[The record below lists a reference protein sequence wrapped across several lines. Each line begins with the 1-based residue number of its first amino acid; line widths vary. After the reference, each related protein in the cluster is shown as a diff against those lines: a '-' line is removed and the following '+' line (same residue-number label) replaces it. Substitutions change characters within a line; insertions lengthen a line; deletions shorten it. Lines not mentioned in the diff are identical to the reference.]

1 MNGALLLVIG
11 GLFLIVGYVVYGRF
25 IGRVLGIDPD
35 RPTPAHTLKDDV
47 DYVPTRPSILFG
59 HHFSSI
65 AGAGPIVG
73 PVLAAQFGWLAVVL
87 WVVLGCVFIGAL
99 HDMSVLFLSV
109 RNQGRSIGTIIESL
123 MGYWGRILFL
133 LFCLVALILVVAQFT
148 FLVAGTFISEPS
160 VGTASL
166 LFIFLATVFGYLVY
180 RKNMNFA
187 LATCIFVPLMFG
199 CVYLGVL
206 YPLNFQTLLGCSRD
220 TARVIWSFILLA
232 YCFVASVLPV
242 WILLQ
247 PRDYLNSYL
256 LYVMMALGV
265 VGILVAAPTMQLP
278 AFTGWSA
285 LNPKSGTM
293 DPVLPM
299 LFVTVAC
306 GACSG
311 FHALVASGTT
321 AKQISNE
328 RHIRPIAYG
337 GMLVEGLLA
346 LIALIAVAWMTQA
359 DYQAAFKTQSEVS
372 LFARGLAGFTEKL
385 GIPFKSGEV
394 FISLALAAFL
404 MTTLDTAT
412 RLTRFTWEELLL
424 PREEHLLRC
433 EEEVPGAI
441 RSVSWIKWLS
451 NRYVATFVAVAASAA
466 LLLGAGTKGLW
477 PIFASANQLL
487 AALSLLGVTLWL
499 LAKGKRAW
507 LVFLPM
513 VFMLVT
519 SGLALVNLFRQNV
532 VAWSAKGFSTG
543 GVLTLAT
550 AFLLVMAA
558 VLIGFAATR
567 LYKRKLNH
575 G

>member
-1 MNGALLLVIG
+1 MNGALLLILGGAFLLIGYFVYGGVIG
-11 GLFLIVGYVVYGRF
+11 RM
-25 IGRVLGIDPD
+25 LGIDTS
-35 RPTPAHTLKDDV
+35 RPTPAHTMRDDI
-47 DYVPTRPSILFG
+47 DYVPTHPAILFG
-59 HHFSSI
+59 HHFASI

-87 WVVLGCVFIGAL
+87 WVVLGCVFIGCM

-123 MGYWGRILFL
+123 MGYWGRVLFL
-133 LFCLVALILVVAQFT
+133 LFCLITLILVVAQFT
-148 FLVAGTFISEPS
+148 YLVAGTFIVEPS

-166 LFIFLATVFGYLVY
+166 LFIALASAFGYLVY
-180 RKNMNFA
+180 RKNVNFH
-187 LATCIFVPLMFG
+187 LATWIFVPLMFG

-206 YPLNFQTLLGCSRD
+206 FPLDLQVIFSCSKAD
-220 TARVIWSFILLA
+220 ARVIWSLILLA
-232 YCFVASVLPV
+232 YCFAASVLPV

-256 LYVMMALGV
+256 LYAMIALGV
-265 VGILVAAPTMQLP
+265 AGIFVAAPVIQIP

-285 LNPKSGTM
+285 LNPKSGAM
-293 DPVLPM
+293 EPVLPM

-321 AKQISNE
+321 AKQIHNE
-328 RHIRPIAYG
+328 RHIRLVGYG

-346 LIALIAVAWMTQA
+346 LVALIAVAWMTQA
-359 DYQAAFKTQSEVS
+359 QYNTAMTTQGEVS
-372 LFARGLAGFTEKL
+372 MFARGLAGFTEKL
-385 GIPFKSGEV
+385 GIPFKTGEV
-394 FISLALAAFL
+394 FVSLALAAFL

-412 RLTRFTWEELLL
+412 RLARFTWQELLL
-424 PREEHLLRC
+424 PREEHVAKGITLS
-433 EEEVPGAI
+433 PGMNM
-441 RSVSWIKWLS
+441 LS
-451 NRYVATFVAVAASAA
+451 NRYVATFVAVVASAA

-487 AALSLLGVTLWL
+487 AALALLGVTLWL
-499 LAKGKRAW
+499 LAKGKKAW
-507 LVFLPM
+507 LVCVPM
-513 VFMLVT
+513 VFMMVT
-519 SGLALVNLFRQNV
+519 SGLALVNLIIQNAA
-532 VAWSAKGFSTG
+532 AWSAKGFSAG

-550 AFLLVMAA
+550 VILLAMAS
-558 VLIGFAATR
+558 VLIVFAATR
-567 LYKRKLNH
+567 LYKRTMNH

>member
-1 MNGALLLVIG
+1 MNGALLLALG
-11 GLFLIVGYVVYGRF
+11 GLILIIGYVAYGRW
-25 IGRVLGIDPD
+25 IGRVLGLDPN
-35 RPTPAHTLKDDV
+35 RQTPAHTLKDDV
-47 DYVPTRPSILFG
+47 DYMPTRPTILFG

-73 PVLAAQFGWLAVVL
+73 PVLAAQFGWAAVVL

-123 MGYWGRILFL
+123 MGYWGRVLFL
-133 LFCLVALILVVAQFT
+133 LFCLVALILVVAQFA
-148 FLVAGTFISEPS
+148 FLVAGTFLSEPA

-166 LFIFLATVFGYLVY
+166 LFIALASVFGYLVY
-180 RKNMNFA
+180 RKGMNFTW
-187 LATCIFVPLMFG
+187 ATCLFVPLMFG

-206 YPLNFQTLLGCSRD
+206 YPLNLQTLLGCSKD
-220 TARVIWSFILLA
+220 SARVIWSLVLLA

-242 WILLQ
+242 WMLLQ

-256 LYVMMALGV
+256 LYAMMALGV
-265 VGILVAAPTMQLP
+265 AGIFVAAPVMQLP

-285 LNPKSGTM
+285 LNPKSGAM

-321 AKQISNE
+321 SKQIANE
-328 RHIRPIAYG
+328 KHIRPVAYG

-346 LIALIAVAWMTQA
+346 LVALIAVAWMTQA
-359 DYQAAFKTQSEVS
+359 EYQAAFKTHSEVS

-424 PREEHLLRC
+424 PRQETAATAAKPAPWLTWLR
-433 EEEVPGAI
+433 
-441 RSVSWIKWLS
+441 
-451 NRYVATFVAVAASAA
+451 NRYVATCVAVGASAA

-499 LAKGKRAW
+499 LAKGKKAW

-513 VFMLVT
+513 VFMLAT
-519 SGLALVNLFRQNV
+519 SGLALLNLFKQNV
-532 VAWSAKGFSTG
+532 AAWSTKGFSAG

-550 AFLLVMAA
+550 AILLVMAV

-567 LYKRKLNH
+567 LYKRKQSH

>member
-1 MNGALLLVIG
+1 MNGALLLILGGAFLLAGYFLYGGVIG
-11 GLFLIVGYVVYGRF
+11 RL
-25 IGRVLGIDPD
+25 LGIDPS
-35 RPTPAHTLKDDV
+35 RPTPAQTMRDDV
-47 DYVPTRPSILFG
+47 DYVPTQPAILFG
-59 HHFSSI
+59 HHFASI

-87 WVVLGCVFIGAL
+87 WVVIGCVFIGCM

-123 MGYWGRILFL
+123 MGYWGRVLFL
-133 LFCLVALILVVAQFT
+133 LFCLITLILVVAQFT
-148 FLVAGTFISEPS
+148 FLVAGTFITEPC

-166 LFIFLATVFGYLVY
+166 LFIALASAFGYLVY
-180 RKNMNFA
+180 RKNMNFH
-187 LATCIFVPLMFG
+187 LATWIFVPLMFG

-206 YPLNFQTLLGCSRD
+206 FPLNIQVLCNCSKEE
-220 TARVIWSFILLA
+220 ARAVWSLILLA
-232 YCFVASVLPV
+232 YCFAASVLPV

-256 LYVMMALGV
+256 LYAMIALGV
-265 VGILVAAPTMQLP
+265 LGIFVAAPAIQIP
-278 AFTGWSA
+278 AFTGWSV
-285 LNPKSGTM
+285 LNPKSGAM

-321 AKQISNE
+321 AKQIANE
-328 RHIRPIAYG
+328 KHIRLVGYG

-346 LIALIAVAWMTQA
+346 LVALIAVAWMTQA
-359 DYQAAFKTQSEVS
+359 DYTTALKTQGEVS
-372 LFARGLAGFTEKL
+372 MFARGLAGFTEKL
-385 GIPFKSGEV
+385 GIPFKVGEV
-394 FISLALAAFL
+394 FVSLALAAFL

-412 RLTRFTWEELLL
+412 RLARFTWQELLL
-424 PREEHLLRC
+424 PREEH
-433 EEEVPGAI
+433 VAKGIVKVAP
-441 RSVSWIKWLS
+441 WNTMMS
-451 NRYVATFVAVAASAA
+451 NRYVATLIAVVASAA

-487 AALSLLGVTLWL
+487 AALALLGVTLWL
-499 LAKGKRAW
+499 LAKGKKAW
-507 LVFLPM
+507 LVCVPM
-513 VFMLVT
+513 VFMMVT
-519 SGLALVNLFRQNV
+519 SGLALVNLFKQNFA
-532 VAWSAKGFSTG
+532 AWSAKGFSAG

-550 AFLLVMAA
+550 VILLAMAV
-558 VLIGFAATR
+558 VLIVFAATR
-567 LYKRKLNH
+567 LYKRTMNH